1 MQRSKVKKLLLD
13 TGLYV
18 LIVNV
23 VFFSIIGYKNF
34 FDQNSDE
41 TKTQK
46 VVERYGFTEDDHV
59 FIEAK
64 VQPNQIL
71 ANLLMEEG
79 VSYET
84 IKDLFEKSKGIFNVN
99 NIVAGLDYTL
109 IKKDSCGEL
118 LSFVYEPDIY
128 NYVVC
133 DFRDSVT
140 VKKIER
146 DFEVQIES
154 AQGFI
159 ESSLW
164 NSMADIGLDWAV
176 IGKMEEA
183 LGAQVDF
190 HRVQQGDFYKL
201 LFERKYIEGQPVG
214 IGNIIGAYYE
224 NDRPH
229 YAIYWE
235 SGEDTGYYDELGNSS
250 KKSFLKA
257 PVKFIRI
264 SSKFSYNRLHPVHKR
279 HRPHF
284 GTDYAAP
291 RGTPIHSVADGVVVE
306 KGYGSGNGNYIKVK
320 HDKSYAT
327 SYLHMSRF
335 AKGIRK
341 GSRVSQG
348 QTIGYVGSTGLATGP
363 HVCFR
368 MTKNNKPVNH
378 LREKLPSMKALP
390 HAKLQHFFV
399 HRDSIMQKIDEI
411 GTPATLA
418 LRAEIQR

>member
-1 MQRSKVKKLLLD
+1 MQRSKIQKILVEA
-13 TGLYV
+13 GVYV

-23 VFFSIIGYKNF
+23 AFFSFLGFKNYLNPDDKLADDSSTTEKF
-34 FDQNSDE
+34 
-41 TKTQK
+41 
-46 VVERYGFTEDDHV
+46 GFSEDDHV

-71 ANLLMEEG
+71 ANLLMDEG
-79 VSYET
+79 ISYEI
-84 IKDLFEKSKGIFNVN
+84 IKQLFEKSKGVFNVN
-99 NIVAGLDYTL
+99 NIVAGLNYTL

-118 LSFVYEPDIY
+118 LSFVYEPDPF
-128 NYVVC
+128 NYVVY
-133 DFRDSVT
+133 DFRDSVS
-140 VKKIER
+140 VKKVER
-146 DFEVQIES
+146 DYEVKIET

-164 NSMADIGLDWAV
+164 NSMEDIGLDYAV

-201 LFERKYIEGQPVG
+201 LFERKYIDGQAVG

-229 YAIYWE
+229 YTIYWE

-257 PVKFIRI
+257 PVKFIKI
-264 SSKFSYNRLHPVHKR
+264 SSKFSYNRLHPIHKR
-279 HRPHF
+279 HKPHF

-291 RGTPIHSVADGVVVE
+291 HGTPIHSVADGVVVE
-306 KGYGSGNGNYIKVK
+306 KGYGSGNGNYVKVK

-327 SYLHMSRF
+327 TYLHMSRF
-335 AKGIRK
+335 AKGLRK
-341 GSRVSQG
+341 GTRVSQG

-378 LREKLPSMKALP
+378 LKERLPSMKALP
-390 HAKLQHFFV
+390 HAKLQHFFI
-399 HRDSIMQKIDEI
+399 HRDSIMQKIDDI

-418 LRAEIQR
+418 LNEGMMP

>member
-1 MQRSKVKKLLLD
+1 MQRPKIRKFLVD
-13 TGLYV
+13 TGVYV

-23 VFFSIIGYKNF
+23 AFFAFLGVKKYFNP
-34 FDQNSDE
+34 DSDLSE
-41 TKTQK
+41 NTSSNEK
-46 VVERYGFTEDDHV
+46 YGFTEDDHV

-64 VQPNQIL
+64 IQPNQIL
-71 ANLLMEEG
+71 ANLLMDEG
-79 VSYET
+79 VSYDV
-84 IKDLFEKSKGIFNVN
+84 IKELFEKSKGIFNVN
-99 NIVAGLDYTL
+99 SIVAGLNYTL

-118 LSFVYEPDIY
+118 LSFVYEPDAF
-128 NYVVC
+128 NYIVC
-133 DFRDSVT
+133 DFRDTLS
-140 VKKIER
+140 VKKVER
-146 DFEVQIES
+146 DYEVRIET

-164 NSMADIGLDWAV
+164 NSMTDIGLEYAV

-201 LFERKYIEGQPVG
+201 LFERKYIDGQPAG

-229 YAIYWE
+229 YSIYWE
-235 SGEDTGYYDELGNSS
+235 SDKDTGYYDEVGNSS

-264 SSKFSYNRLHPVHKR
+264 SSKFSNNRLHPVLRR

-291 RGTPIHSVADGVVVE
+291 YGTPIHSVADGKIVE
-306 KGYGSGNGNYIKVK
+306 RGYRSGNGNYVKVQ
-320 HDKSYAT
+320 HDKRYAT
-327 SYLHMSRF
+327 TYLHMSRF
-335 AKGIRK
+335 VKSLK
-341 GSRVSQG
+341 VGSRVSQG

-368 MTKNNKPVNH
+368 MTKNGRPINH

-390 HAKLQHFFV
+390 HSKLQHFFI

-418 LRAEIQR
+418 LKDDLRP